1 MKSIKT
7 YTALTIMAM
16 VFCTSLIF
24 AQANNKN
31 EVPANVQAAF
41 TAKYPNA
48 QVKDW
53 EAVNEQFTAK
63 AKEAGHKYFATFDK
77 NGNWVNTVT
86 KYNWPGHLSPPVK
99 EAFKKS
105 EYSGWHIYAINIVE
119 SPAGQVYQVMVDDAN
134 HKINANH
141 QELFT
146 VNHTIEFKQDGN
158 QVKQNIIN

>member
-1 MKSIKT
+1 MKSIKSPV
-7 YTALTIMAM
+7 ALAIVAM

-24 AQANNKN
+24 AQSNNTT
-31 EVPANVQAAF
+31 EVPAAVQSAF
-41 TAKYPNA
+41 AAKYPNA
-48 QVKDW
+48 QVKNW
-53 EAVNEQFTAK
+53 EATNNRFTAK

-77 NGNWVNTVT
+77 NGNWVNTIT
-86 KYNWPGHLSPPVK
+86 KYNWPGHMSPNVK
-99 EAFKKS
+99 QAFKKS
-105 EYSGWHIYAINIVE
+105 EYGSWHIYGINIVE

-158 QVKQNIIN
+158 LVKENVLN

>member
-1 MKSIKT
+1 
-7 YTALTIMAM
+7 M
-16 VFCTSLIF
+16 VFCTTFIF
-24 AQANNKN
+24 AQSNNKN
-31 EVPANVQAAF
+31 EIPATVQAAF

-53 EAVNEQFTAK
+53 DVANDQFTAK
-63 AKEAGHKYFATFDK
+63 AKEASHKYFATFDK

-99 EAFKKS
+99 AAFKKS
-105 EYSGWHIYAINIVE
+105 EYSSWHIYGINIVQ

-134 HKINANH
+134 HKINSNH

-146 VNHTIEFKQDGN
+146 VNHTIEYTQDGN
-158 QVKQNIIN
+158 QVKENIIN